1 MNAQTNIPDY
11 QERMQNAALAFLE
24 RHQAEHLGD
33 MTVLLSRTSDHL
45 VDNFDVA
52 KPVAIKLTSLA
63 HIELMEVAL
72 RQRSTNS

>member
-1 MNAQTNIPDY
+1 MNAQINILDY
-11 QERMQNAALAFLE
+11 RERMQNAALAFLD